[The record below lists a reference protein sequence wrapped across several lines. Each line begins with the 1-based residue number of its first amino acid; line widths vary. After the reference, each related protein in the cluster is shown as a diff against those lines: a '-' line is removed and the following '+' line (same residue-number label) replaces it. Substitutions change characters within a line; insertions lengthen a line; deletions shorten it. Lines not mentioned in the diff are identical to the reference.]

1 MTTDS
6 QRPLVDSAWLK
17 GALDRPDLVVLD
29 VRTPPS
35 GGFIPGSIHSDYGKA
50 GWRATVNGVP
60 GLLPETAVL
69 EGLIGGLGIRNG
81 DHVVLVASGLS
92 AADMGN
98 ATRVYWTL
106 KTLGHDRVSV
116 LDGGFAAWSEAG
128 QPVATAAATR
138 PATTFTAAPREDLRA
153 PLPVVAAAV
162 AGGSVPLLD
171 SRSAEQFEGKAKSP
185 QARVP
190 GTLPGAVLIENG
202 ALYSAAEKRF
212 LPADAVKALADH
224 AGTGD
229 ATITF
234 CNTGHLAS
242 VSWFALSE
250 LAGIDGVR
258 LYDGSMS
265 EWTADPSRPVK
276 NGPAA

>member
-6 QRPLVDSAWLK
+6 HRPLVDSAWLK

-29 VRTPPS
+29 MRTPPL
-35 GGFIPGSIHSDYGKA
+35 GGFIPGSIHSDYAKA
-50 GWRATVNGVP
+50 GWRATVDGVP
-60 GLLPETAVL
+60 GLLPDAAVL
-69 EGLIGGLGIRNG
+69 EGLIGGLGIGNG

-98 ATRVYWTL
+98 ATRVYWTF

-116 LDGGFAAWSEAG
+116 LDGGFAAWTDAG
-128 QPVATAAATR
+128 NPVATTAAAR
-138 PATTFTAAPREDLRA
+138 PAATFTAAPREDLRA

-162 AGGSVPLLD
+162 AGGAVPLLD
-171 SRSAEQFEGKAKSP
+171 ARSAEQFEGKAKSP

-190 GTLPGAVLIENG
+190 GTLPGALPFDSSSF
-202 ALYSAAEKRF
+202 YSAAEKRF
-212 LPADAVKALADH
+212 LPTDAVKALAER

-250 LAGIDGVR
+250 VAGIDGVR

-265 EWTADPSRPVK
+265 EWTADPARPVK
-276 NGPAA
+276 NGPSA